1 MKNHNL
7 RFLACTI
14 VFAFILQ
21 PIPTFA
27 NTSQI
32 AISDSAPMVFTQT
45 IAPLGPDHEI
55 EDRQFELELE
65 AERQPIGEEHVREEG
80 FPDELLNHKHG
91 YNPQEKREYFLSKP
105 YNLEKVAQQVQE
117 FDCSL
122 VTDVSQSECEA
133 LLVIYEQTIAGGDG
147 SHTWLSTYTIGD
159 WIGVTVTGGH
169 VVGLDLAIDGKIWPH
184 GMLTPEIADLSF
196 LVSLD
201 ICGGY
206 WDRIVMSGGIPP
218 EMGNLSNLEHL
229 NLCYISLSGF
239 IPAELGNLSSLKS
252 LYLIYLDDLEGN
264 IPSELGNLNNLET
277 LVLDFDYG
285 LEGNLPA
292 SFGNLVN
299 LKRLSLNN
307 LNLTGCIPAELGK
320 LTNLLYLN
328 LVLNDFSC
336 EIPPE
341 FGGMSNL
348 KDLNLRKNYNL
359 SGDLPPEL
367 GNLTNLT
374 SIQISFTNLSGS
386 IPLSFVNLTKLENM
400 NFDETKLCEPVTS
413 EFLAWK
419 ATVYNWE
426 GTGLICEIEEVNINF
441 NPNPDGYQFENWG
454 SISPGDYTIGDMRIM
469 FGDEAVCWKTISSK
483 CIPNKQAME
492 FNSIVNLGMFGGH
505 CMGMSTTSLRFFRG
519 LDDHNGFSHTY
530 DLEKGSTVQVNW
542 STDSF
547 STSARRNISY
557 FHVLQTTNPID
568 KIRQES
574 LSITPF
580 ETLLNLSEA
589 MNSGG
594 EDYILIVRKV
604 NNKGGHVVTPY
615 AIEKK
620 ENNEY
625 WIKVYDNNH
634 PNDSNR
640 HVVINIYD
648 NTWSYDAGEG
658 LGVYSGDAESHTLG
672 IVPVSLF
679 NQRPEC
685 PWCESEL
692 QAIASQQLWYQGA
705 GDLLITDSEM
715 RRLGY
720 QDGVYYNEI
729 PDAYGSPILGGLG
742 IETEP
747 VYSLPLTDEYTI
759 TLQGSLIEST
769 EKSSLTAFGPGYTVL
784 LDDVSLNANTND
796 MLTISNDG
804 TLVSYQANQP
814 QIATLGLIL
823 NTEDANWQL
832 ETKQLEMTAGEVK
845 TLTADTPN
853 KILELNS
860 NQSSSGSYDIFFTR
874 IGDDSINSFYNTGL
888 IVESGATHYLH
899 FDGWQNTGT
908 VQLDIDKDGDGNP
921 DETLYLENQLKML
934 YLPILWR

>member
-1 MKNHNL
+1 LDHYKEGKSMKNYIL

-27 NTSQI
+27 NTSKI

-45 IAPLGPDHEI
+45 ITPLGPDHEI

-80 FPDELLNHKHG
+80 FPDELFNHKHG

-229 NLCYISLSGF
+229 HLCYISLSGF

-277 LVLDFDYG
+277 LMLDFDYG

-320 LTNLLYLN
+320 LKNLLYLN
-328 LVLNDFSC
+328 LILNDFSC

-348 KDLNLRKNYNL
+348 KDLDLRKNYNL

-367 GNLTNLT
+367 GNLINLT
-374 SIQISFTNLSGS
+374 SINISFTKLSGS

-400 NFDETKLCEPVTS
+400 IFDGTELCEPGTP

-419 ATVYNWE
+419 ATVNNWE
-426 GTGLICEIEEVNINF
+426 GTGIVCETNDVSWLLMYYMAGDNDLYNFLRNEIGEIYSKRNSNMDIAIFFDSKEFNTSYRFYSSNGTVDYVPKGNLNSGNGQTLTDFMLWARSKTTAQNQALIISDHGHGLSGVAQDLRAGGFFHLYDEI
-441 NPNPDGYQFENWG
+441 DGNELRQALT
-454 SISPGDYTIGDMRIM
+454 TIGPIDIIYFMTCLTGNIEFMWELRGLSDYYIAHESTAW
-469 FGDEAVCWKTISSK
+469 GDAKHNYLLQIDQFTTPEALSNYMALDYYNERSKNSTPSTISVINMVLLQDVFSK
-483 CIPNKQAME
+483 VNDLAKAIQNGGQDIKAKVWNILTESNLQRFDERFPNGTSTSDRLADLFHFASLVNFIPELSPAA
-492 FNSIVNLGMFGGH
+492 SAL
-505 CMGMSTTSLRFFRG
+505 L
-519 LDDHNGFSHTY
+519 
-530 DLEKGSTVQVNW
+530 DLEDDFVLYNYAW
-542 STDSF
+542 SGTTWDE
-547 STSARRNISY
+547 NIYYDHSNA
-557 FHVLQTTNPID
+557 HGVAISLPTNPISFY
-568 KIRQES
+568 I
-574 LSITPF
+574 
-580 ETLLNLSEA
+580 
-589 MNSGG
+589 G
-594 EDYILIVRKV
+594 EWFDFAA
-604 NNKGGHVVTPY
+604 G
-615 AIEKK
+615 A
-620 ENNEY
+620 
-625 WIKVYDNNH
+625 D
-634 PNDSNR
+634 
-640 HVVINIYD
+640 
-648 NTWSYDAGEG
+648 WSY
-658 LGVYSGDAESHTLG
+658 
-672 IVPVSLF
+672 
-679 NQRPEC
+679 
-685 PWCESEL
+685 
-692 QAIASQQLWYQGA
+692 
-705 GDLLITDSEM
+705 
-715 RRLGY
+715 
-720 QDGVYYNEI
+720 
-729 PDAYGSPILGGLG
+729 
-742 IETEP
+742 
-747 VYSLPLTDEYTI
+747 
-759 TLQGSLIEST
+759 
-769 EKSSLTAFGPGYTVL
+769 
-784 LDDVSLNANTND
+784 ANHSINNT
-796 MLTISNDG
+796 T
-804 TLVSYQANQP
+804 
-814 QIATLGLIL
+814 
-823 NTEDANWQL
+823 NTEGYNWGPMISDL
-832 ETKQLEMTAGEVK
+832 IFLYNPNG
-845 TLTADTPN
+845 ADDPIPPDLVAPGI
-853 KILELNS
+853 KIDLFLPM
-860 NQSSSGSYDIFFTR
+860 I
-874 IGDDSINSFYNTGL
+874 
-888 IVESGATHYLH
+888 TH
-899 FDGWQNTGT
+899 
-908 VQLDIDKDGDGNP
+908 
-921 DETLYLENQLKML
+921 
-934 YLPILWR
+934 